1 MVLLRFRL
9 SAEGKPY
16 TRGVTNN
23 RAEWSASLT
32 RKRAIFEVVIVLAL
46 SLGQSAAYSI
56 VAILQRL
63 SRAEALSDQTATIN
77 RPLADEPVFDL
88 IYQVMGI
95 AFALVPIALVLYLLW
110 QPGRNPFRTIGFDLT
125 RPGRDVGW
133 GVALAAAIGIPGILL
148 YLAGNALGITVTI
161 VPTALGTYWWT
172 LPVLILA
179 AARAALEEEII
190 VVGYLFARLRE
201 FGWKPWAVIGFSAVL
216 RGSYHLYQGF
226 GPFVGNVLMGIV
238 FGLAYQRWGRVMPLV
253 VAHFILDV
261 LSFTGYA
268 LVASLLP
275 GFLPGT

>member
-1 MVLLRFRL
+1 MVLLPFRMP
-9 SAEGKPY
+9 AEGKAY

-32 RKRAIFEVVIVLAL
+32 RKRAIFEVIIVLAL

-56 VAILQRL
+56 VAIIQRL
-63 SRAEALSDQTATIN
+63 SRAEALADQTATIN

-95 AFALVPIALVLYLLW
+95 AFALVPVALVLYLLW
-110 QPGRNPFRTIGFDLT
+110 KPGRNPFRTMGFDLT

-133 GVALAAAIGIPGILL
+133 GVVLAAAIGIPGILL

-172 LPVLILA
+172 LPILILA
-179 AARAALEEEII
+179 AVRAALEEEII
-190 VVGYLFARLRE
+190 VVGYLFTRLRE

>member
-1 MVLLRFRL
+1 
-9 SAEGKPY
+9 
-16 TRGVTNN
+16 VTDN
-23 RAEWSASLT
+23 RAEWSVVLT
-32 RKRAIFEVVIVLAL
+32 RKRMIFEVVIVLAL

-56 VAILQRL
+56 VAIIQRL
-63 SRAEALSDQTATIN
+63 SRTEALAEQTATIN
-77 RPLADEPVFDL
+77 RPLADEQIFDL
-88 IYQVMGI
+88 IYQLMGV
-95 AFALVPIALVLYLLW
+95 AFALAPVALVLYLLW

-133 GVALAAAIGIPGILL
+133 GVLLVAVIGIPGILL

-190 VVGYLFARLRE
+190 VVGYLFTRLRE

-226 GPFVGNVLMGIV
+226 GPFVGNVVMGIL

-253 VAHFILDV
+253 IAHFILDV

-268 LVASLLP
+268 LVASLIP